1 MLEKSKPSPLF
12 VDLTNILIHWG
23 SLLLF
28 DFKKLIG
35 GNFS

>member
-1 MLEKSKPSPLF
+1 MLEKSNSSPLF
-12 VDLTNILIHWG
+12 VDLTNILVHWG

-28 DFKKLIG
+28 DFNKLIG